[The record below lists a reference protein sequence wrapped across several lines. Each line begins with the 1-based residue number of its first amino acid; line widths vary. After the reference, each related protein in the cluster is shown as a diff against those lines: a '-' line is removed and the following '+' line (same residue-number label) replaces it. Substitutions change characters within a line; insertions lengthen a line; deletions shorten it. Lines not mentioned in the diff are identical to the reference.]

1 MSFHRTGA
9 YAVNFGLSTAN
20 KMELGGWSAS
30 TIKHTWDMSG
40 NYVCV
45 GSVTSSAGVLI
56 SDRRLKENISYF
68 DSGLAQIL
76 QLKPVTFDFIGGKN
90 NQRGFIAQDVEAVI
104 PELVGTTEMPAPSN
118 NVDDGTLDEDLMPAS
133 SADAGETDE
142 YLTLNTTAII
152 PYLVAAIKEQ
162 QATIL
167 EQQTMI
173 LALTDRISALEA

>member
-1 MSFHRTGA
+1 MSFHRAGA

-20 KMELGGWSAS
+20 KVELGGWSAG
-30 TIKHTWDMSG
+30 TIKHTWEMNGD
-40 NYVCV
+40 YRATRDVFA
-45 GSVTSSAGVLI
+45 SAFQTT
-56 SDRRLKENISYF
+56 SDRRLKENINYF

-90 NQRGFIAQDVEAVI
+90 NQKGFIAQDVEAVI

-118 NVDDGTLDEDLMPAS
+118 NVDDGTLDEDLMSVS
-133 SADAGETDE
+133 SADAGETNE
-142 YLTLNTTAII
+142 YLTLNTAAII

-162 QATIL
+162 QAMIL
-167 EQQTMI
+167 EQQAMI